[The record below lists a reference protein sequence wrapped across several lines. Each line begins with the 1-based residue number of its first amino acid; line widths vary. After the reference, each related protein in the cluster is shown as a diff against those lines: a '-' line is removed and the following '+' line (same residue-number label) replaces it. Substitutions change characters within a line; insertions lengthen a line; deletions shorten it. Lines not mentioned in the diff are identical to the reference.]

1 MIRIMLLLLIFSIS
15 LHAQK
20 QVIFELNDVVETD
33 SYFLASNLS
42 DWHPADSSFKF
53 HKSENGYRLAL
64 SLSPK
69 TIIQYKITRGSWD
82 KSETWANGYPISNRE
97 LTVNSDTIV
106 SVDVLGWSDKVTKIP
121 MVSER
126 LIIDTLQSDILGK
139 SKAFW
144 VYLPEGYTESSE
156 VAFPVIYLQDGQ
168 NLFDGYFTHNGQEWQ
183 VDETLD
189 SLGREGQNKY
199 IVVGIGSDDDRL
211 AEYSPYPWK
220 EPREIKGKEYLE
232 FLVDELV
239 PHIEEK
245 YRTTSRRII
254 GGSSMGALISLE
266 AILQYPEVFQTAALF
281 SMAQAKVLPDNSYI
295 LNRVKEA
302 LTDGKPREVFIY
314 YGNQET
320 ESLGSFSKE
329 LFSVFS
335 NFGTI
340 RVVLKDNQE
349 GRHEEKYWS
358 QPFVWFLDFID
369 K

>member
-20 QVIFELNDVVETD
+20 QVIFELKDVAETD

-42 DWHPADSSFKF
+42 NWHPADSSFKF
-53 HKSENGYRLAL
+53 HKSEKGYRLAL

-69 TIIQYKITRGSWD
+69 TIIQYKITRGSWE
-82 KSETWANGYPISNRE
+82 KSETQANGYPISNRE
-97 LTVNSDTIV
+97 LTVKSDTIV
-106 SVDVLGWSDKVTKIP
+106 SVNVESWSDKVTKMP

-126 LIIDTLQSDILGK
+126 LITDTLQSDILGK
-139 SKAFW
+139 RKAFW

-156 VAFPVIYLQDGQ
+156 AFPVIYLQDGQ
-168 NLFDGYFTHNGQEWQ
+168 NLFDGYYTHNGQEWR

-189 SLGREGQNKY
+189 SLGIEGKNRY
-199 IVVGIGSDDDRL
+199 IVVGIGSDNDRL
-211 AEYSPYPWK
+211 AEYSPYAWK

-232 FLVDELV
+232 FLVEELV

-245 YRTTSRRII
+245 YRTTSRRIV

-266 AILQYPEVFQTAALF
+266 AILQYPEVFQAAALF

-302 LTDGKPREVFIY
+302 LVDGKPREVFIY

-320 ESLGSFSKE
+320 ETLGPFSKE

-340 RVVLKDNQE
+340 HVVLKDNQE